1 MQYLGK
7 VIGVAVALLM
17 GGGFWG
23 VVLGFLVGHMF
34 DRARSRR
41 LNLFANQQERQS
53 LFFSTTF
60 EVMGHLTKS
69 KGRVTEADIHVANV
83 LMDRMNL
90 HGASRTAAQQAFRD
104 GKADNY
110 PLREKMRQLRSVC
123 FGRFDLI
130 RMFLEI
136 QLQAAFA
143 DGELHPNEREVLF
156 VIADELG
163 ISRAQFDQFLRM
175 MQGGAQ
181 FGGGS
186 QQRSYGQH
194 GGNAG
199 WQQAQRGPTLE
210 DACNVLGVKTDRRRG
225 DGEARLSQA
234 DERTSSGQAGS
245 ERSAAGDD
253 GDGQTE
259 GPGDPEGL
267 GADQRAARLLTF
279 PAPPV
284 RRGVLTFDLSAAIQP
299 PRMANFSVQHLHFQK
314 TGLNAVLQIA
324 TGGGFAKPGGADH
337 FINGKTVR
345 FPVAK
350 QSLHQRQRFL
360 FNPLAAAIHAIVLRL
375 QLIEG
380 IDVLLIG
387 RFSTPVA
394 DRRTG

>member
-1 MQYLGK
+1 
-7 VIGVAVALLM
+7 
-17 GGGFWG
+17 
-23 VVLGFLVGHMF
+23 
-34 DRARSRR
+34 
-41 LNLFANQQERQS
+41 
-53 LFFSTTF
+53 
-60 EVMGHLTKS
+60 MGHLTKS

-210 DACNVLGVKTDRRRG
+210 DACNVLGVKPTDDAATVKRAYRKLMNEHHPDKLVAKGLPPEMMEMAKQKAQRSRR
-225 DGEARLSQA
+225 
-234 DERTSSGQAGS
+234 
-245 ERSAAGDD
+245 
-253 GDGQTE
+253 
-259 GPGDPEGL
+259 P

-284 RRGVLTFDLSAAIQP
+284 RRGVLTLTLARRYSRRGWPIFPYSISTS
-299 PRMANFSVQHLHFQK
+299 R
-314 TGLNAVLQIA
+314 
-324 TGGGFAKPGGADH
+324 KP
-337 FINGKTVR
+337 V
-345 FPVAK
+345 
-350 QSLHQRQRFL
+350 
-360 FNPLAAAIHAIVLRL
+360 
-375 QLIEG
+375 
-380 IDVLLIG
+380 
-387 RFSTPVA
+387 STPCS
-394 DRRTG
+394 R